1 MWSAP
6 GLRFELGSIEEFD
19 EPVDLIFSNAAF
31 HWVPDHAAL
40 LARLRCE
47 QLAVQMP
54 MNDDHPSHVTAHELA
69 RTHEFRRLLGGF
81 EKRPALPGPA
91 QYAAWLHQLGYV
103 RQHVRLQV
111 YCHLLPGR
119 EDVIEWVRS
128 TLLTDYQKRLSAPDW
143 ERFLERYRALLL
155 PQLSAERPFFYT
167 YPRLLM
173 WGSKK

>member
-1 MWSAP
+1 RKERAQPFWDLLALVEPRPAMRVADLGCGTGDMTLELHRKLQARETIGIDNSAAMLAKAPSAP

-19 EPVDLIFSNAAF
+19 QPVDLIFSNAAF

-91 QYAAWLHQLGYV
+91 QY
-103 RQHVRLQV
+103 
-111 YCHLLPGR
+111 
-119 EDVIEWVRS
+119 
-128 TLLTDYQKRLSAPDW
+128 
-143 ERFLERYRALLL
+143 
-155 PQLSAERPFFYT
+155 
-167 YPRLLM
+167 
-173 WGSKK
+173 